1 MAAQPFD
8 WTGYYTLAD
17 ELAKRADE
25 ASLRSAI
32 SRAYY
37 YVYQIALERAQTNG
51 FKTIAGEGLHKQLWR
66 NFSASPEPDCQRLA
80 IIAQRLKDKRER
92 ADYQQI
98 YPRINDEIRGMLTD
112 AQDFAA
118 RLRALNARFPDPAHV
133 RQ

>member
-1 MAAQPFD
+1 MAVQPFD

-25 ASLRSAI
+25 ASLRSAM

-37 YVYQIALERAQTNG
+37 YIYQLALERARSNG
-51 FKTIAGEGLHKQLWR
+51 FTTLAGEGLHRQLWR
-66 NFSASPEPDCQRLA
+66 NFSDSPEPDCRKLA
-80 IIAQRLKDKRER
+80 EIAKRLKDKRER
-92 ADYQQI
+92 ADYQNV
-98 YPRINDEIRGMLTD
+98 YTRINDDVSGMLED
-112 AQDFAA
+112 AQTFAT

>member
-37 YVYQIALERAQTNG
+37 YVYQLALKRAETNG
-51 FKTIAGEGLHKQLWR
+51 FKARPDEGVHKQLWR
-66 NFSASPEPDCQRLA
+66 NFNASPDPGCRKLGEIANRLM
-80 IIAQRLKDKRER
+80 DKRLM
-92 ADYQQI
+92 ADYRSI
-98 YPRINDEIRGMLTD
+98 YPRISDEVPAMLTD
-112 AQDFAA
+112 ARKFATG
-118 RLRALNARFPDPAHV
+118 LGALDARFPDPAHV